1 MGYDQNKYEAF
12 RSDVDF
18 IEQYKTAINAASGS
32 EVDANSNVSTKNVAT
47 MVSELHKKKNIMINR
62 LMVHDKL
69 IEMEEPE
76 LADEYIRQLEKHEIY
91 TQDESSLFPYCCAI
105 SCYSFLLHGLTHLGG
120 TSTAPKNLDSF
131 CGGFLNLLFLVAAQF
146 AGAVATPEF
155 LPYITYFIM
164 KEYGPDFYKHTD
176 DVVSTG
182 VKPKTML
189 DVIHAKYACVTYTA
203 NQPAAARGNQSVF
216 WNIGYFDEP
225 YFRSLFETFYF
236 PDGTKMTD
244 IWPAVQWVQK
254 DFMNWLNNERTKA
267 ILTFPVE
274 TLSLLT
280 DGTDFVDRDTADW
293 AAEMWAKG
301 HSFFVY
307 CSDTPDS
314 LSSCCRLRNAV
325 DASENTFSYTLGAG
339 GLMTGSKRVI
349 TMNLNRLVQNATR
362 GVEPTDEARF
372 AAISKAVRT
381 QVTKIHKYLHAFN
394 EIYKEEERAH
404 LLTVYDAG
412 MIALDKQYLTVGING
427 LADAAEA
434 IGIEISDN
442 PRYKA
447 FVQCVLE
454 PIYEEDRKDRTTEL
468 RFNCE
473 QVPAENLG
481 VKNAKWDKR
490 DGYIVNRDCYN
501 SYFYLPEDPTCT
513 PQGKLRLHGG
523 EYTRYL
529 DGGSACH
536 INLNEHLS
544 KGQYKFLMK
553 QAIKNKTPY
562 WTFNI
567 PNTICNNCGHISKKF
582 LAHCPKCG
590 SENLDYATRIIGYLT
605 RISKWSIERQAEA
618 AKRYYSDADTV
629 GEV

>member
-1 MGYDQNKYEAF
+1 MSYDQNKYEAF

-18 IEQYKTAINAASGS
+18 IENYKQAINAACGS

-47 MVSELHKKKNIMINR
+47 MASEIHKKKNIMINR

-69 IEMEEPE
+69 VEMGEKE
-76 LADEYIRQLEKHEIY
+76 LADEYIRQLESHEIY

-131 CGGFLNLLFLVAAQF
+131 CGGFVNLVFLVAAQF

-155 LPYITYFIM
+155 LPYFAYFAI
-164 KEYGPDFYKHTD
+164 KEFGDNFYEHTD
-176 DVVSTG
+176 DVVRLG
-182 VKPKTML
+182 EKPKTML
-189 DVIHAKYACVTYTA
+189 EVIHSKYAQVVYSI

-216 WNIGYFDEP
+216 WNIGYFDKP
-225 YFRSLFETFYF
+225 YFSSLFETFFF

-244 IWPAVQWVQK
+244 IWPAVKWVQK
-254 DFMNWLNNERTKA
+254 DFMSWFNNERTKA
-267 ILTFPVE
+267 LLAFPVE
-274 TLSLLT
+274 SLSLLS
-280 DGTDFVDRDTADW
+280 DGSGFADPETADW
-293 AAEMWAKG
+293 AAEMWAEG

-325 DASENTFSYTLGAG
+325 DSSENTFSYTLGAG

-349 TMNLNRLVQNATR
+349 TINANRLVQNTLRKADPSNKFSDD
-362 GVEPTDEARF
+362 VRF
-372 AAISKAVRT
+372 AAISDAVRS
-381 QVTKIHKYLHAFN
+381 QVQKIHKYLIAFN
-394 EIYKEEERAH
+394 EIYKDEERAH

-454 PIYEEDRKDRTTEL
+454 PIYEEDKKDRTKEL
-468 RFNCE
+468 KFNCE
-473 QVPAENLG
+473 MVPNHSSG
-481 VKNAKWDKR
+481 HVKSLLIDLKLCR
-490 DGYIVNRDCYN
+490 GRQ
-501 SYFYLPEDPTCT
+501 
-513 PQGKLRLHGG
+513 QGA
-523 EYTRYL
+523 
-529 DGGSACH
+529 SV
-536 INLNEHLS
+536 
-544 KGQYKFLMK
+544 M
-553 QAIKNKTPY
+553 
-562 WTFNI
+562 
-567 PNTICNNCGHISKKF
+567 
-582 LAHCPKCG
+582 
-590 SENLDYATRIIGYLT
+590 
-605 RISKWSIERQAEA
+605 A
-618 AKRYYSDADTV
+618 A
-629 GEV
+629 